1 MLKNIRRFFSMDCDV
16 PRIRQPRPDAS
27 EEVYS
32 DLYSTFSQ
40 VTSTT
45 ANDIEQ
51 LPYPLTFRNAVIF
64 AGATVGG
71 LLFGYDTGIIS
82 GVLLMLN
89 PADLSLSV
97 VTDFDKELI
106 TSVTCLG
113 SFFGSLLAFS
123 IADRYGRRLT
133 LALCSA
139 VFIVAALWM
148 ALATTLSLLV
158 TGRLLVGVAVGVAA
172 QCIPVYLSEISP
184 ASTRGT
190 VLALNCLAI
199 TGGQLI
205 SYVVSMLVQET
216 KHAWRYLFGLAAL
229 PAIFFLLLLDFIP
242 ESPRWLISHGDYAGA
257 LDSLKVIYPL
267 APMQLVSLKLK
278 WLILDI
284 NKLRKYQ
291 DEEDLPLARSQSI
304 SRYLGFTQPE
314 EVHAGSEEVSTE
326 TKPRHRMEARAKR
339 ALFVGCTLMFFQQAS
354 GINAFMYYAPVIFAQ
369 IEVQNPLASAMIIA
383 ATNFLFTLV
392 ALRFVD
398 RVGRR
403 YMLLSTIWIMTVGL
417 LLSSVGFDEDNTK
430 LILVAFLIFVGG
442 YASAMGTIPWSSVEF
457 LPLNRRSFG
466 GACISCTN
474 WLTNTLVSVSYLS
487 IGKKVGMANTMLI
500 FALFTALNWIFVYY
514 YYPEVKGLTLEEV
527 GKVFENGIDVSYVYR
542 NYH

>member
-1 MLKNIRRFFSMDCDV
+1 MDSDV
-16 PRIRQPRPDAS
+16 PRLRQARPEAGED
-27 EEVYS
+27 VYS

-51 LPYPLTFRNAVIF
+51 LPYPLTLRNAVIF

-97 VTDFDKELI
+97 VTDFERELI

-123 IADRYGRRLT
+123 IADKYGRRLT

-148 ALATTLSLLV
+148 ALSTTLGLLV
-158 TGRLLVGVAVGVAA
+158 AGRLLVGVAVGVAA

-199 TGGQLI
+199 TGGQLC
-205 SYVVSMLVQET
+205 SYVASLLLQEVA
-216 KHAWRYLFGLAAL
+216 HAWRYLFALAAL
-229 PAIFFLLLLDFIP
+229 PAVLFLLLLDFIP
-242 ESPRWLISHGDYAGA
+242 ESPRWLISHGDFPGA
-257 LDSLKVIYPL
+257 LESLKVIYPT
-267 APMQLVSLKLK
+267 APLQLVSLKLK

-291 DEEDLPLARSQSI
+291 DEEDLLLVRSQSI
-304 SRYLGFTQPE
+304 SRYLGFAQSE
-314 EVHAGSEEVSTE
+314 DANADGDEVPLE
-326 TKPRHRMEARAKR
+326 TKPRHRMEPRAKR
-339 ALFVGCTLMFFQQAS
+339 ALLVGCVLMFFQQAS

-369 IEVQNPLASAMIIA
+369 VEVQNPLAPAMFIA
-383 ATNFLFTLV
+383 GTNFLFTLV

-398 RVGRR
+398 RIGRR
-403 YMLLSTIWIMTVGL
+403 RMLLHTIWIMTVGL
-417 LLSSVGFDEDNTK
+417 LLSSVGFDKDNNK
-430 LILVAFLIFVGG
+430 LILVALLVFVGG

-487 IGKKVGMANTMLI
+487 VGKKVGMANTMLI
-500 FALFTALNWIFVYY
+500 FAGFTVLNWIFVYY